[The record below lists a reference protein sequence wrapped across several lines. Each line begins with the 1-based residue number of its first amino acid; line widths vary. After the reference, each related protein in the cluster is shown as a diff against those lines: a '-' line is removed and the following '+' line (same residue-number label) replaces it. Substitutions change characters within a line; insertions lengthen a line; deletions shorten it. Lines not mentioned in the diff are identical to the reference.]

1 MKISLMNAAACVIM
15 FFLVVSTACSI
26 NQNTSPKELWK
37 FAVLCDTRG
46 DDQNSSYK
54 SCINDTLVK
63 ALATAVVND
72 GCDLVLVPGDMI
84 NGWWSNCC
92 INNSSQC
99 CIKDMNKCSAKCKI
113 PYNTQFNNW
122 KAAMEPLN
130 KTGIEIY
137 AVRGNH
143 EDGPSPYPPRCP
155 YSTTPDADLKK
166 AFIEAFGSKN
176 TSNGP
181 CGEEN
186 LTYSFSHKNA
196 FFIGFDD
203 YITPHRVNQN
213 WLYQQLASNNKTH
226 VFVFGHEPAFQ
237 VGHPDCLGAYPWER
251 NSFLESITSAGC
263 RVYFCGHD
271 HLYNRAHVL
280 DSSGNKIYQMVV
292 GSCGAPFKQWSPPY
306 NDTFVVGD
314 YHNEKDCGYVLVTID
329 GANATVEWK
338 ALQKDTWVTLDSF
351 KIESDV
357 GTPDKIKDA
366 KVTLTYEGSLPVE
379 MRGILNIFPAKVS

>member
-1 MKISLMNAAACVIM
+1 MNVAASMII

-26 NQNTSPKELWK
+26 DQNVSPKEIWK

-46 DDQNSSYK
+46 DDHNSSYK

-63 ALATAVVND
+63 ALAAAVVND

-92 INNSSQC
+92 NNTSNQC
-99 CIKDMNKCSAKCKI
+99 CPDGLYNCSTKCKI
-113 PYNTQFNNW
+113 PYSTQFENW
-122 KAAMEPLN
+122 RTAMKPVYD
-130 KTGIEIY
+130 KHIAVY

-143 EDGPSPYPPRCP
+143 EDGPSSYPPRCP
-155 YSTTPDADLKK
+155 YGTTPDAHLKA
-166 AFIEAFGSKN
+166 AFIRAFGSKN

-203 YITPHRVNQN
+203 YVTPHRVNQN
-213 WLYQQLASNNKTH
+213 WLNQQLAGNNKTH

-237 VGHPDCLGAYPWER
+237 VGHADCLGAYPWER
-251 NSFLESITSAGC
+251 DNFLESIASAGC

-306 NDTFVVGD
+306 NDRFVVGD

-329 GANATVEWK
+329 DNIARVEWK
-338 ALQKDTWVTLDSF
+338 AMIGKEWITLDSF
-351 KIESDV
+351 EIISDAR
-357 GTPDKIKDA
+357 PPSEIKNA
-366 KVTLTYEGSLPVE
+366 KVTLTYEGPLPVE
-379 MRGILNIFPAKVS
+379 MRGFLDIFPKKGS